1 MRRTHKRS
9 TDEADSLI
17 ATSTGE
23 LAPKPGRKTRRSRLT
38 ITGRL
43 VPPGSSPPNPNH
55 PLANLTPA
63 ERLDVALEALG
74 NLILRVIEDEKEE
87 AENSKN
93 DTIRDE

>member
-9 TDEADSLI
+9 TNEVASRS
-17 ATSTGE
+17 ATSGGE
-23 LAPKPGRKTRRSRLT
+23 PGPRPSRKTRRSQLT

-74 NLILRVIEDEKEE
+74 NLILRVIEDEKEAVRE
-87 AENSKN
+87 RE
-93 DTIRDE
+93 E